1 MASFCGNGFGCACGR
16 EQCDDNCPTYRNY
29 MQMPSYPRMN
39 GGQCADVSCQYRT
52 SLGYCYYSAC
62 IKPKYCT
69 SSYTVKQRPSTN
81 YDRIISK
88 TPEELADFL
97 NQDGSCPPERMYPDR
112 CPNCDKVTPKVCCDC
127 WLDWLKQEAKDG
139 T

>member
-1 MASFCGNGFGCACGR
+1 MASFTGNGFGCACER

-29 MQMPSYPRMN
+29 MQMPSYPRLN
-39 GGQCADVSCQYRT
+39 GGQCGEVNCPYRT
-52 SLGYCYYSAC
+52 SFGYCYYTAC
-62 IKPKYCT
+62 INPKYCT
-69 SSYTVKQRPSTN
+69 SSYTVEQRPTTN

-97 NQDGSCPPERMYPDR
+97 WSIGNNPATGNYYLNGKLLFSCADG
-112 CPNCDKVTPKVCCDC
+112 NG
-127 WLDWLKQEAKDG
+127 WLDWLKQEATDG